1 MQIINL
7 SSTILQ
13 KKVLQNNNATQLSQF
28 DENINYKKL
37 LIKEKTKRRK
47 LQIKRE
53 LRIAQTRN
61 KFLLKSLCE
70 NEIKATSSR
79 RLRENYF
86 DNKISESIL
95 KRQRF
100 ACFIKLTQLNLYY
113 KKNFKN
119 IKELKLKCKK
129 FLQNQ

>member
-1 MQIINL
+1 
-7 SSTILQ
+7 
-13 KKVLQNNNATQLSQF
+13 LSQF

-95 KRQRF
+95 KR
-100 ACFIKLTQLNLYY
+100 
-113 KKNFKN
+113 
-119 IKELKLKCKK
+119 
-129 FLQNQ
+129 